1 MLNYNSVLVL
11 VSVLG
16 NTKVSK
22 SFRVRRG
29 QAGTLLMQKPE
40 HFLFQFYDDCD
51 YMDTYTHIYDEILKS
66 KQTNSIQKYYG
77 QKHYRKIKAKL

>member
-1 MLNYNSVLVL
+1 MERKKFEEVVLREAAVWVVLNYNSVLVL

-40 HFLFQFYDDCD
+40 HFLF
-51 YMDTYTHIYDEILKS
+51 MRITYS
-66 KQTNSIQKYYG
+66 QK
-77 QKHYRKIKAKL
+77 L